1 MKHLIVFGLGYVGL
15 PLALALA
22 KTRKVVGYDNNKEK
36 IDSYNLGIDL
46 SGECDLK
53 QFIEVKKN
61 IIFTND
67 IEHLHNSKIVIV
79 TVPTPVDSSN
89 VPDLL
94 PLRYACEII
103 GGTLLTGDLVI
114 FESTVYPGAT
124 EEFCIPILEKKSKLK
139 HKQDFN
145 VGYSPER
152 INPGDKDR
160 GMGDVVKVISGDTK
174 NSLDQI
180 ESIYAPIIHAGLHR
194 AESIKVAEAAKVIEN
209 TQRDVNI
216 ALMNELSVICDKLE
230 INTLDVID
238 AAKTKWNFL
247 SFMPGLVGGHCIGV
261 DPYYLTHKAQQLGY
275 HPDIILAGRR
285 INDSMPSLV
294 AEKLV
299 KKLLVNKLSKGP
311 KSVLIMGMTFKENVK
326 DIRNSKSFDLKKS
339 LENYGLDVETWDPVV
354 DKSDLITE
362 LDFIISFRIAFDCCT
377 YLMIRIS
384 TTLFWVC
391 GFNNATV
398 FTAFNAGII
407 CFCFIPFSPPISQR
421 NN

>member
-326 DIRNSKSFDLKKS
+326 DIRNSKSFELIKKLRSYDINIHVYDPLILETFEDIVFIRSKKDLK
-339 LENYGLDVETWDPVV
+339 ENFYDTIFYSVCHQQIKELGHHYFKKFHNGKMRNFDYKRVFI
-354 DKSDLITE
+354 SD
-362 LDFIISFRIAFDCCT
+362 
-377 YLMIRIS
+377 
-384 TTLFWVC
+384 
-391 GFNNATV
+391 
-398 FTAFNAGII
+398 
-407 CFCFIPFSPPISQR
+407 
-421 NN
+421 